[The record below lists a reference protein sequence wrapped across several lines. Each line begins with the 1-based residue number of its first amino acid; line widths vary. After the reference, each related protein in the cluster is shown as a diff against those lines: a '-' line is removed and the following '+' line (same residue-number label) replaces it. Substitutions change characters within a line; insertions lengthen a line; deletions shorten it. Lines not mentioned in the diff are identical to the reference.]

1 MIKKN
6 KKTIKPMSMRQYVG
20 EKNIEKWLLDNYT
33 FTDKHTFISGVQ
45 LFDEFNKSFSPFE
58 IPVSTE
64 YDLEPEKLLKCYV
77 RFWVRLNDILI
88 KLNWK
93 VKEGF
98 LYYTDDNDTISVT
111 EDSDKIQGIFKL
123 LKKKDVNKKIIEA
136 PTNNIIDIGD
146 QLYYEDV
153 YNDLDDEKDSLDFFD
168 FKNIETRAESQNF
181 KRLMD
186 GYPYSDEYIHGVWD
200 GYPTIYRYWRI
211 IVEPNEENIDDK

>member
-20 EKNIEKWLLDNYT
+20 EKNIEKWLLENYT

-64 YDLEPEKLLKCYV
+64 YDLEPEKLLKSYV

-98 LYYTDDNDTISVT
+98 LYYTDDNDTFNVT
-111 EDSDKIQGIFKL
+111 EDSDKIQGI
-123 LKKKDVNKKIIEA
+123 
-136 PTNNIIDIGD
+136 
-146 QLYYEDV
+146 
-153 YNDLDDEKDSLDFFD
+153 
-168 FKNIETRAESQNF
+168 
-181 KRLMD
+181 
-186 GYPYSDEYIHGVWD
+186 
-200 GYPTIYRYWRI
+200 
-211 IVEPNEENIDDK
+211 